1 MNARGITHNDIKPE
15 NIMVVSNT
23 HRITPAKE
31 LSLTNPQFRLIDLA
45 YASRDCVIAGTCTY
59 YAPEQ
64 LSNQG
69 GVVRQFG
76 QVPRAALSISNKVDV
91 WALGCVL
98 VEMASGLRLFDF
110 ANDTR
115 RFAGVYQIVSAL
127 GSVDINDKVVERI
140 NDYFDT
146 RMQTPKDLK
155 IIKQAAITFQTLKT
169 KEPELF
175 QLVQ

>member
-1 MNARGITHNDIKPE
+1 MSNVKELALQILGTLANMNQLGVTHNDIKPE

-23 HRITPAKE
+23 HKSGPGKE
-31 LSLTNPQFRLIDLA
+31 LTLTSPQFRLIDLA

-64 LSNQG
+64 LANQG

-76 QVPRAALSISNKVDV
+76 PIPRATLSISNKVDI
-91 WALGCVL
+91 WAMGCVL

-115 RFAGVYQIVSAL
+115 RFAGIYSILISIAPVEVGDVVMQRVTEYSAQ
-127 GSVDINDKVVERI
+127 
-140 NDYFDT
+140 
-146 RMQTPKDLK
+146 RM
-155 IIKQAAITFQTLKT
+155 
-169 KEPELF
+169 
-175 QLVQ
+175 